1 MEKTGFAV
9 PRPEPTALQTRR
21 KNVPPSFH
29 TLYFRDSI
37 LSVPGYVFEKVGLP
51 RIVMYTAKS
60 HVRKKAIPWED
71 TGSLTQLAEGSSLKD
86 GSNVIAKIA
95 PSHTNASVCLQRE
108 AHMYVTTLT
117 PVTLLTDMQLVLLA
131 CRRPLKP

>member
-1 MEKTGFAV
+1 MEKNGLAV
-9 PRPEPTALQTRR
+9 PRAEPTALQFRR
-21 KNVPPSFH
+21 KYVPPSFH

-51 RIVMYTAKS
+51 RLVMYTVIS

-71 TGSLTQLAEGSSLKD
+71 TGSSTQLAEGSSLKD

-95 PSHTNASVCLQRE
+95 PAHTNASVCLQRE
-108 AHMYVTTLT
+108 AHMYVTTST
-117 PVTLLTDMQLVLLA
+117 PVTLPTDVQPALLA